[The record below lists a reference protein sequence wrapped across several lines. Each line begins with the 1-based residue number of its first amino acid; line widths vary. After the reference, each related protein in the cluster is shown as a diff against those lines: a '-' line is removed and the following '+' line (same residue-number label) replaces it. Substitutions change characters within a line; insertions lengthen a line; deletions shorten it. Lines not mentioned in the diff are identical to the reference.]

1 MRCFAIFDVDHTL
14 LNGST
19 GKELAVS
26 CVKRGIVS
34 SSILIA
40 SLCVYLRYRLGHLD
54 PAILERGIHRLEGI
68 SLHKLSEVAE
78 EIFNAKVKPKL
89 YSRALEFIRRERA
102 AGKAIVLAT
111 SAPECVV
118 RPLAECL
125 GVEFLL
131 ATKFEAREG
140 LLTGRFQGEP
150 VFGHGKE
157 RKVVEF
163 IRQQDSDLSCCSF
176 YSDSWFDYPIL
187 EQVKAPYVVNPDVK
201 LRRLAQVRGW
211 PIYYLRDTAG
221 KRDIQ
226 QILAT
231 GCRRA
236 AE

>member
-26 CVKRGIVS
+26 CVRRGIVS

-40 SLCVYLRYRLGHLD
+40 SLFVYFRYRLGHLD
-54 PAILERGIHRLEGI
+54 PAILEKGTHRLAGI
-68 SLHKLSEVAE
+68 SLQRLSEVAE
-78 EIFNAKVKPKL
+78 EIFLSKVKPKL

-102 AGKAIVLAT
+102 AGRAIVLAT

-118 RPLAECL
+118 RPLADCL

-131 ATKFEAREG
+131 ATKFEAEEG

-157 RKVVEF
+157 RKVLEF
-163 IRQQDSDLSCCSF
+163 IRQQESDLACCSF

-187 EQVKAPYVVNPDVK
+187 ERVKEPYVINPDVK
-201 LRRLAQVRGW
+201 LRRLAQNRGW
-211 PIYYLRDTAG
+211 PIYHLRDMAG

-226 QILAT
+226 YLMGT
-231 GCRRA
+231 G
-236 AE
+236 ELQNEY